1 MSDIQRIKRALN
13 KKKFY
18 IWKKRE
24 ELIPKIGSYTEYLV
38 IYSDKDKIKFGKL
51 KTPYWHRYGVDV
63 IATYLIKKE
72 RFWYQSEKVC
82 IKMEQV
88 VENLMMKL
96 ATDGIIHL
104 PVLDIDE
111 LEIRH

>member
-1 MSDIQRIKRALN
+1 MSDIQPIKRVLN

-51 KTPYWHRYGVDV
+51 KTPYWQYSFEHTLFYFFF
-63 IATYLIKKE
+63 L
-72 RFWYQSEKVC
+72 
-82 IKMEQV
+82 
-88 VENLMMKL
+88 
-96 ATDGIIHL
+96 
-104 PVLDIDE
+104 
-111 LEIRH
+111 